1 MTRKS
6 RALLL
11 TLVAAAALALA
22 APAGAAIR
30 FVRMQGVNAPG
41 PAKYDKVGILKQ
53 GNPAADHILVLEPG
67 TSASAAYFRLVA
79 ADIVRMLPGW
89 QVWSVERRENLLED
103 QSRADLAKRGRITPK
118 QLFDYYLGWL
128 GSPNPV
134 QPHFVPV
141 ADADVPFAKKWGM
154 GVAVQDLRRVVKLAA
169 RDGRTVVLGGHSLG
183 GSITTAYATW
193 DFGGKPGAADL
204 SGLVFVDGAGGGRTV
219 PTADEAQVALDQLN
233 QPDQSPFLDLTG
245 LGLPWSAGV
254 FNIVGSIS
262 ALRAPNDLSVFDGWP
277 FLPASLRPPVPASN
291 AGGYGHAFDTA
302 TSPANLRLIQVH
314 IGHFADSG
322 DPRGWVNGELGT
334 VQRVAVMFSGR
345 GLRGLDGT
353 AWYHPRRLSLDAG
366 AIDNGTDNPAQ
377 AVLGD
382 HATHGRQVK
391 VPMYAFETALG
402 DGRVIPAV
410 QDLARQSHVPKSE
423 QRYVDKSKTYAH
435 VDPLAAS
442 TSKNAFLKTLL
453 PFLKRIG

>member
-1 MTRKS
+1 
-6 RALLL
+6 
-11 TLVAAAALALA
+11 
-22 APAGAAIR
+22 
-30 FVRMQGVNAPG
+30 
-41 PAKYDKVGILKQ
+41 
-53 GNPAADHILVLEPG
+53 
-67 TSASAAYFRLVA
+67 
-79 ADIVRMLPGW
+79 
-89 QVWSVERRENLLED
+89 
-103 QSRADLAKRGRITPK
+103 
-118 QLFDYYLGWL
+118 
-128 GSPNPV
+128 
-134 QPHFVPV
+134 
-141 ADADVPFAKKWGM
+141 
-154 GVAVQDLRRVVKLAA
+154 
-169 RDGRTVVLGGHSLG
+169 
-183 GSITTAYATW
+183 
-193 DFGGKPGAADL
+193 
-204 SGLVFVDGAGGGRTV
+204 V
-219 PTADEAQVALDQLN
+219 PTADEAQAALDQLN

-291 AGGYGHAFDTA
+291 AGGYGRAFDTA

-322 DPRGWVNGELGT
+322 DPRGWVNAELGT

-391 VPMYAFETALG
+391 VPMYAFEAALG

-423 QRYVDKSKTYAH
+423 QRYVDKSATYAH